1 MELIILAAVI
11 IGIYLLGK
19 YALEEGVRLEEQ
31 KKLQRNLKKWEMKNI
46 QDKRKEIIWERNPD
60 TEKLRSRNIGD
71 YDNTY
76 DEDVWEGGYPHES
89 DKEMEE

>member
-31 KKLQRNLKKWEMKNI
+31 KKLEKNIKKWEMKNI

-60 TEKLRSRNIGD
+60 TGKVRSRNIGD

-76 DEDVWEGGYPHES
+76 DEDVWEGSYP

>member
-31 KKLQRNLKKWEMKNI
+31 NKLKRNLKKW
-46 QDKRKEIIWERNPD
+46 R
-60 TEKLRSRNIGD
+60 
-71 YDNTY
+71 
-76 DEDVWEGGYPHES
+76 
-89 DKEMEE
+89 